1 MTGQAS
7 NCRRATMLEA
17 KREAAPLK
25 LADVF
30 DDSLAGD
37 LARLRVRRRLM
48 RALPEDTADVRET
61 MIQELLTP

>member
-1 MTGQAS
+1 
-7 NCRRATMLEA
+7 MLEA